1 MKHPTDYLFFNHTCR
16 IYEIG
21 VMECVLNV
29 WQLLKQR
36 DLTARAL
43 ERRQIWIEQNKA
55 IHLGRSR
62 IAIVT
67 GNNSLTW
74 LYRDKDLLDKERG

>member
-1 MKHPTDYLFFNHTCR
+1 MKL
-16 IYEIG
+16 G

-29 WQLLKQR
+29 WQLLKQP

-55 IHLGRSR
+55 THLGRSLV
-62 IAIVT
+62 AIVT

-74 LYRDKDLLDKERG
+74 LFVIKIYRWNCGVSAER

>member
-1 MKHPTDYLFFNHTCR
+1 M
-16 IYEIG
+16 
-21 VMECVLNV
+21 NV

-43 ERRQIWIEQNKA
+43 ERRQIWIEQNKG
-55 IHLGRSR
+55 IYLGRSR
-62 IAIVT
+62 VAIVT

-74 LYRDKDLLDKERG
+74 MFLIKIHRIKREDELWSLRGGIEERMLFVVEQKN